1 MLPAVG
7 ALQFLIWVGVIYFIK
22 IYVMNLFIANGQQK
36 PLFYIALA
44 ALVLNLILDAY
55 FLNHYS
61 FAVAAAVLLFTET
74 FMLVTLVVLRY
85 MQTRKFVDIRSN
97 RLPYMY

>member
-1 MLPAVG
+1 
-7 ALQFLIWVGVIYFIK
+7 
-22 IYVMNLFIANGQQK
+22 
-36 PLFYIALA
+36 
-44 ALVLNLILDAY
+44 
-55 FLNHYS
+55 
-61 FAVAAAVLLFTET
+61 LFTET